1 MENNQIL
8 CKHCGSPAVVKFGTY
23 KGVQRYR
30 CKVCGRKFKAD
41 DALFHMKI
49 SPEYISRALDMYY
62 TGSSV
67 NDICEHFRNADGY
80 YPSKSV
86 VFGWID
92 RFSDKAIEHFKQ
104 YQPQVSDTWQCDETV
119 LRLDK
124 KKKVWLWDII
134 DSKTRYLICTRVS
147 ETRTTKDAALL
158 MNKAKRI
165 TGKTP
170 KKIITDK
177 LYAYWDGIELTFGA
191 DTEHVQGGPFKLKE
205 SGESTSKIERFHSTL
220 KERTKVMKAFRTVDS
235 LIQFTDGFLVYYNYL
250 KPHHSLYGK
259 TPAEAAKVDYKA
271 KNWMD
276 IIKPEKPVISKA
288 SKPVI
293 TENIPRITPVKQAS
307 ITAKSVFPLSGSKS
321 VRLPKTRLPRERQSS
336 LAPDVVI
343 SGRGKKRRRHLR
355 LY

>member
-1 MENNQIL
+1 MENNTNGEAKVT
-8 CKHCGSPAVVKFGTY
+8 CKYCDSPAVVKYGTY

-41 DALFHMKI
+41 DTLFHMKI

-67 NDICEHFRNADGY
+67 NDICEHFKNTDGY
-80 YPSKSV
+80 HPSKSL

-92 RFSDKAIEHFKQ
+92 KFSDTAVKHFRDF
-104 YQPQVSDTWQCDETV
+104 QPKVSGTWICDETV

-158 MNKAKRI
+158 MDKARRI

-170 KKIITDK
+170 KKVITDK
-177 LYAYWDGIELTFGA
+177 LYAYWDGVELVFGA
-191 DTEHVQGGPFKLKE
+191 DTEHVQSSPFAGK
-205 SGESTSKIERFHSTL
+205 ESTSQIERFHSTL
-220 KERTKVMKAFRTVDS
+220 KERTKVMKAFRNVDS
-235 LIQFTDGFLVYYNYL
+235 LIQFTDGFLVYYNFL

-259 TPAEAAKVDYKA
+259 TPAEAAKIDYKT

-276 IIKPEKPVISKA
+276 IVQSKEPAISRKTT
-288 SKPVI
+288 PVI
-293 TENIPRITPVKQAS
+293 TAKQPKITGDKRLGITPK
-307 ITAKSVFPLSGSKS
+307 KVFPLGRSRRG
-321 VRLPKTRLPRERQSS
+321 RL
-336 LAPDVVI
+336 V
-343 SGRGKKRRRHLR
+343 
-355 LY
+355 

>member
-1 MENNQIL
+1 MENEIL
-8 CKHCGSPAVVKFGTY
+8 CKKCGSPAVVKYGTY

-30 CKVCGRKFKAD
+30 CKVCGTKFKAD

-49 SPEYISRALDMYY
+49 SPEFISRALDMYY

-67 NDICEHFRNADGY
+67 NDICEHFRNAQGY
-80 YPSKSV
+80 HPSKSL

-92 RFSDKAIEHFKQ
+92 RFTDKAVKHFSQ
-104 YQPQVSDTWQCDETV
+104 YQPKVGNVWVCDETV

-134 DSKTRYLICTRVS
+134 DAKTRFLIATRVS

-165 TGKTP
+165 TGKIP

-191 DTEHVQGGPFKLKE
+191 DTEHIQSSPFAH
-205 SGESTSKIERFHSTL
+205 GYSTSQIERWHSTL
-220 KERTKVMKAFRTVDS
+220 KERTKVMKAFRNIDT
-235 LIQFTDGFLVYYNYL
+235 LIQFTDGFLVYYNFL

-259 TPAEAAKVDYKA
+259 TPAEAAKIDYEA

-276 IIKPEKPVISKA
+276 IIKADKPAISK
-288 SKPVI
+288 SSDTKI
-293 TENIPRITPVKQAS
+293 TEATPRITPVKRLGITPKS
-307 ITAKSVFPLSGSKS
+307 IFPLDRSRRG
-321 VRLPKTRLPRERQSS
+321 RL
-336 LAPDVVI
+336 I
-343 SGRGKKRRRHLR
+343 
-355 LY
+355 